1 MIFVLIRPS
10 FHLIESQSSRT
21 HNLYYYN
28 VAVLNLNSPPL
39 PSFHHNTSEVIVAID
54 LLCKTTI
61 WCSSGVAR
69 NDPTAALCWIRLFLR
84 APNQSVVWT
93 SWKLAKFSRELR
105 SLHTCNLGAVWV
117 LFFPWAELWFDVHM
131 EPALSVDSNASCC
144 WTISTWPWDTG
155 EEVYSLRITCG
166 QFTCL
171 RHKNLLEIMLAER
184 DRISVLERDAKSKLL
199 GCILFWPRQLFFIFF
214 QKKPG
219 NADLNRMSRLRRAR
233 G

>member
-69 NDPTAALCWIRLFLR
+69 NDPMAALCWIRLFLR
-84 APNQSVVWT
+84 AHNQSVVRT
-93 SWKLAKFSRELR
+93 SWKLAEFSRELR

-117 LFFPWAELWFDVHM
+117 LFFPWPELWFDVHM
-131 EPALSVDSNASCC
+131 ELHRL
-144 WTISTWPWDTG
+144 WTATHL
-155 EEVYSLRITCG
+155 V
-166 QFTCL
+166 
-171 RHKNLLEIMLAER
+171 AER
-184 DRISVLERDAKSKLL
+184 SIRDHELSRPVCAS
-199 GCILFWPRQLFFIFF
+199 LFFFLFF
-214 QKKPG
+214 SQKKPG
-219 NADLNRMSRLRRAR
+219 HIHI
-233 G
+233 